1 MNRLAEQMGLGPDDG
16 IFFAAGKEE
25 EAARLAGAARTRVAE
40 QLGLIEQGSFRFC
53 WIVDFPMFEY
63 NDDQKK
69 IDFSPQP
76 LLDAAG
82 RDGGAGEQGPARDP
96 RLAI

>member
-1 MNRLAEQMGLGPDDG
+1 MGLGPDDG

-25 EAARLAGAARTRVAE
+25 EAAKLAGAARTRVGE
-40 QLGLIEQGSFRFC
+40 QLELIEKDAFRFC

-63 NDDQKK
+63 NEEQKK
-69 IDFSPQP
+69 IDFIAQS

-82 RDGGAGEQGPARDP
+82 RDGGAGDQGSARYP
-96 RLAI
+96 RLAV